1 MARFLSG
8 ARYGVLIA
16 VAAAFVA
23 FLSTLVWGAWRM
35 VSVALGL
42 LTALGGAGHDA
53 PEPPGVSLIAGLDA
67 FLLAIVLYI
76 FGVGLY
82 ELFIGPVDLPAWL
95 QIRSLDA
102 LKVKLVN
109 VIALFMG
116 VTFVEHLVEWRD
128 PLGTLLFGTAV
139 AVVLAALVLFSR
151 RIGGD

>member
-8 ARYGVLIA
+8 ARYAVLIA

-23 FLSTLVWGAWRM
+23 FLSMLVWGAWRM

-42 LTALGGAGHDA
+42 LSALGRAEH
-53 PEPPGVSLIAGLDA
+53 EPPGVSLIAGLDA

-76 FGVGLY
+76 FAVGLY

-95 QIRSLDA
+95 RIRSLDA

-128 PLGTLLFGTAV
+128 PPGTLLFGAAV

-151 RIGGD
+151 RMGGD